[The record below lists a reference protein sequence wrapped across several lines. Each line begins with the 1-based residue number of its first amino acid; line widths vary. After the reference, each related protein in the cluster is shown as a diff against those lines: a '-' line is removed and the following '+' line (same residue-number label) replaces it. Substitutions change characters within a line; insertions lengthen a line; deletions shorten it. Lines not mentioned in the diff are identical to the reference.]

1 MNEDKEILKEIWDGK
16 LPICFR
22 LESSECGSNEPED
35 IYVIL
40 KTFYLLENLSAKIND
55 IGA

>member
-16 LPICFR
+16 LPVCFR

-40 KTFYLLENLSAKIND
+40 KTFWTRF
-55 IGA
+55 